1 MKQFSEQEYKQIV
14 ALLQKLEYGDSKKK
28 KHIRS
33 QLRSLGYRISDLGG
47 ANTVSSFESLI
58 KTGVI
63 KVVSQAHLLLNN
75 NHDERKTLNESS
87 KPSKANN
94 ENSVASFPPFVSE
107 DSEILILGTM
117 PGQVSLE
124 TGEYYAKSGNI
135 FWRIIQELYHQG
147 KPFCGYEDKL
157 SCLKSNHIALW
168 DTLKSASRAGSLD
181 KDITG
186 ECLNNID
193 EFLRCHSNIK
203 KIVFNGKKPSTYYHP
218 SIPYSIALS
227 TSPANN
233 SFSYDE
239 RLQSWKEALK
249 RD

>member
-1 MKQFSEQEYKQIV
+1 MIQFSVHEYRQIV
-14 ALLQKLEYGDSKKK
+14 KLLQKLEYGDSTEK

-47 ANTVSSFESLI
+47 ANTVSNFESLI

-63 KVVSQAHLLLNN
+63 KVVSQSHPLPNN

-87 KPSKANN
+87 KPSKTSNG
-94 ENSVASFPPFVSE
+94 NSVASFPPFASE

-135 FWRIIQELYHQG
+135 FWRIIQELYHQD
-147 KPFCGYEDKL
+147 KPFCSYEDKL

-186 ECLNNID
+186 ECLNDID
-193 EFLRCHSNIK
+193 GFLRSHSNIK
-203 KIVFNGKKPSTYYHP
+203 KIVFNGKKPSAYYHP

-233 SFSYDE
+233 SFSYNE
-239 RLQSWKEALK
+239 RLQSWKKALE

>member
-1 MKQFSEQEYKQIV
+1 MKQFSEQEYRQIV
-14 ALLQKLEYGDSKKK
+14 TLLQKLEYGDSKEK

-58 KTGVI
+58 KTGVV
-63 KVVSQAHLLLNN
+63 KVVSQAHPLPNK

-87 KPSKANN
+87 KQSKANN

-117 PGQVSLE
+117 PSQVSLE

-186 ECLNNID
+186 EYID

-218 SIPYSIALS
+218 SIPYSLALS

>member
-1 MKQFSEQEYKQIV
+1 MIQFSDQEYRQIV
-14 ALLQKLEYGDSKKK
+14 SLLRKLEYSDSTEK

-33 QLRSLGYRISDLGG
+33 QLRNLGYRISDLGG

-63 KVVSQAHLLLNN
+63 KVISQANTLLNKEE
-75 NHDERKTLNESS
+75 DERKTLKGSCKASKTSNED
-87 KPSKANN
+87 
-94 ENSVASFPPFVSE
+94 SVASFPPFASE

-117 PGQVSLE
+117 PGLVSLE

-135 FWRIIQELYHQG
+135 FWRIIQELYHQD
-147 KPFCGYEDKL
+147 KPFCSYEDKL

-168 DTLKSASRAGSLD
+168 DTLKSASRTGSLD

-186 ECLNNID
+186 ECLNDID

-233 SFSYDE
+233 SFSYVE
-239 RLQSWKEALK
+239 RLQSWEKALK